1 MPALQTVAIE
11 RRGGAAI
18 IELRRPEALNAWNDE
33 VTDDLLAALKEV
45 GEDDAIRAVAITGAG
60 RAFCSGADLKAD
72 DGIVA
77 EDGLPDLG
85 ESLRTRYNPVI
96 VGVRQLQKPVISLVN
111 GPAVGVGC
119 SLALA
124 ADLTI
129 AADSAYFLLAFVNI
143 GLAPD
148 GGASAFIPSRIGL
161 ARAAEMAM
169 LGEKIPAAQA
179 LEWGLINRVVADDQ
193 LAAEGDALLA
203 KLAAG
208 PTRAYA
214 GIKRQLAA
222 WSEAELGRQLELEA
236 EIQRGLGRTSDFGE
250 GVAAFVARRPAEFTG
265 A

>member
-1 MPALQTVAIE
+1 
-11 RRGGAAI
+11 
-18 IELRRPEALNAWNDE
+18 
-33 VTDDLLAALKEV
+33 
-45 GEDDAIRAVAITGAG
+45 
-60 RAFCSGADLKAD
+60 
-72 DGIVA
+72 
-77 EDGLPDLG
+77 
-85 ESLRTRYNPVI
+85 
-96 VGVRQLQKPVISLVN
+96 
-111 GPAVGVGC
+111 
-119 SLALA
+119 
-124 ADLTI
+124 
-129 AADSAYFLLAFVNI
+129 
-143 GLAPD
+143 
-148 GGASAFIPSRIGL
+148 
-161 ARAAEMAM
+161 M